1 MKRIVPGCSPGAQLH
16 LQREETP
23 GWRCSPAQETEIL
36 AGLGVF
42 APFPTT
48 LLSVCALGCSAL
60 AGVKGKAK
68 GLGPPAQESCRAVGG
83 GP

>member
-1 MKRIVPGCSPGAQLH
+1 MSSSVEAPGCSGRAVMCVPHEADGTWLFTKWSAPSW
-16 LQREETP
+16 LQRGEIP

-48 LLSVCALGCSAL
+48 LLSVGALTVL
-60 AGVKGKAK
+60 
-68 GLGPPAQESCRAVGG
+68 L
-83 GP
+83 